1 MNQTGKRKARILVVD
16 DDPGLLRLLT
26 IRLRA
31 ESYDV
36 EAVESAAQALAA
48 SSRFRPD
55 LVITDLRMDQMDGI
69 GLLKELQNRWP
80 GLKVII
86 LTAHGTIP
94 DAVQATQMGAFG
106 FLTKPVDKQELLDQ
120 VQKALR
126 ISGFG
131 ASDEDWRAEIVTRS
145 AAMEEKLAQAHMVAG
160 TDARVLIT
168 GESGTG
174 KELLARAIHRGSPRR
189 NKPFVAINC
198 SAMAEELLESELFGH
213 EKGSFTGAT
222 RAHRG
227 LFMAADGGTLM
238 LDEIGDMPMRL
249 QVKLLRV
256 LQENVI
262 RPVGS
267 TDAIATNVRVISAT
281 HRDLQQLMASGQFRE
296 DLYYRLNVVHIEMP
310 SLNRRREDIPLLVAH
325 FLAQIAKE
333 SGVRKIYAPEA
344 VELLATA
351 DWPGNIR
358 QLQNVVRQN
367 VALSQTPIIPVE
379 LVQQSLGG
387 TPGRLPS
394 FDEARDEFTR
404 SYLSQILQIT
414 GGNVSQAARL
424 ARRNRTDF
432 YKLLARHQLTPEGVQ
447 AALGGAAARVPRSAA
462 RYRAALS
469 AASGTF
475 LPNWVASMLSCPA
488 GRRVS
493 AGSRRLRGA
502 RQVAARHGERLA
514 HRLRLGA
521 LARHAQ
527 VQVLRIVPGV
537 IQPQVRRGHHHPLG
551 HDDRAL
557 DAVLQLPHVARP
569 AVGLDGTD
577 RIRGEPARGLAE
589 ALGDLLQQELRE
601 QQTVALA
608 VLERRDA
615 HRHFTDAIEE
625 VIAEGAA

>member
-1 MNQTGKRKARILVVD
+1 VTIASKRKARILVVD

-36 EAVESAAQALAA
+36 EAVEGGPQAVAAA
-48 SSRFRPD
+48 SRFRPD
-55 LVITDLRMDQMDGI
+55 LVITDLRMEPMDGI
-69 GLLKELQNRWP
+69 ALLKELQNRWP
-80 GLKVII
+80 GLKVIM

-131 ASDEDWRAEIVTRS
+131 SSDEDWRADIVTRS
-145 AAMEEKLAQAHMVAG
+145 SVMEEKLAQAHMVAG

-174 KELLARAIHRGSPRR
+174 KELLARAIHLASPRR
-189 NKPFVAINC
+189 NKEFVAVNC
-198 SAMAEELLESELFGH
+198 SAMAPELLESELFGH
-213 EKGSFTGAT
+213 EKGAFTGAH
-222 RAHRG
+222 RAHDG
-227 LFMAADGGTLM
+227 LFRAADGGTLM
-238 LDEIGDMPMRL
+238 LDEIGDMPMPL

-256 LQENVI
+256 LQENVV

-267 TDAIATNVRVISAT
+267 TSAVTVNVRVISAT
-281 HRDLQQLMASGQFRE
+281 HRDLQALMQGGVFRE
-296 DLYYRLNVVHIEMP
+296 DLYYRLNVVHIDMP
-310 SLNRRREDIPLLVAH
+310 PLNRRREDIPLLVAH
-325 FLAQIAKE
+325 FLANLAKD
-333 SGVRKIYAPEA
+333 SGARKIYAPEA

-387 TPGRLPS
+387 GQGKLPS

-424 ARRNRTDF
+424 AKRNRTDF
-432 YKLLARHQLTPEGVQ
+432 YKLLGRHQLTPEEFKQ
-447 AALGGAAARVPRSAA
+447 R
-462 RYRAALS
+462 
-469 AASGTF
+469 
-475 LPNWVASMLSCPA
+475 
-488 GRRVS
+488 
-493 AGSRRLRGA
+493 
-502 RQVAARHGERLA
+502 
-514 HRLRLGA
+514 
-521 LARHAQ
+521 
-527 VQVLRIVPGV
+527 
-537 IQPQVRRGHHHPLG
+537 
-551 HDDRAL
+551 
-557 DAVLQLPHVARP
+557 
-569 AVGLDGTD
+569 
-577 RIRGEPARGLAE
+577 
-589 ALGDLLQQELRE
+589 
-601 QQTVALA
+601 
-608 VLERRDA
+608 
-615 HRHFTDAIEE
+615 
-625 VIAEGAA
+625 

>member
-1 MNQTGKRKARILVVD
+1 MHAAMQLATPHSTKRKARILVVD

-31 ESYDV
+31 ENYEV
-36 EAVESAAQALAA
+36 EAVESAALALAA
-48 SSRFRPD
+48 TSRFRPE

-69 GLLKELQNRWP
+69 GLLKELQSRYP

-94 DAVQATQMGAFG
+94 DAVHATQLGAFG

-126 ISGFG
+126 ISGFTDN
-131 ASDEDWRAEIVTRS
+131 DEDWRAEIITRS
-145 AAMEEKLAQAHMVAG
+145 SLVEEKLSQAHMVAG

-174 KELLARAIHRGSPRR
+174 KELLARAIHNASPRKT
-189 NKPFVAINC
+189 KPFVAINC
-198 SAMAEELLESELFGH
+198 SAMAENLLESELFGH
-213 EKGSFTGAT
+213 IKGSFTGAI
-222 RAHRG
+222 RDHKG
-227 LFMAADGGTLM
+227 LFQSADGGTLL

-256 LQENVI
+256 LQENNI
-262 RPVGS
+262 RPIGA
-267 TDAIATNVRVISAT
+267 TDAIPVNVRVISAT
-281 HRDLQQLMASGQFRE
+281 HRDLQQLMMSGQFRE

-310 SLNRRREDIPLLVAH
+310 PLNRRREDIPLLVSH
-325 FLAQIAKE
+325 FLAQISNE

-358 QLQNVVRQN
+358 QLSNVVRQN

-387 TPGRLPS
+387 TQNKLPS

-424 ARRNRTDF
+424 AKRNRTDF
-432 YKLLARHQLTPEGVQ
+432 YKLLSRHQLTPEDFK
-447 AALGGAAARVPRSAA
+447 AR
-462 RYRAALS
+462 
-469 AASGTF
+469 
-475 LPNWVASMLSCPA
+475 
-488 GRRVS
+488 
-493 AGSRRLRGA
+493 
-502 RQVAARHGERLA
+502 
-514 HRLRLGA
+514 
-521 LARHAQ
+521 
-527 VQVLRIVPGV
+527 
-537 IQPQVRRGHHHPLG
+537 
-551 HDDRAL
+551 
-557 DAVLQLPHVARP
+557 
-569 AVGLDGTD
+569 
-577 RIRGEPARGLAE
+577 
-589 ALGDLLQQELRE
+589 
-601 QQTVALA
+601 
-608 VLERRDA
+608 
-615 HRHFTDAIEE
+615 
-625 VIAEGAA
+625 

>member
-69 GLLKELQNRWP
+69 GLLKELQTRWP

-86 LTAHGTIP
+86 LTAHSTIP

-131 ASDEDWRAEIVTRS
+131 ASDEDWRAEIITRS

-174 KELLARAIHRGSPRR
+174 KELLARAIHKGSPRR

-198 SAMAEELLESELFGH
+198 SAMAENLLESELFGH

-267 TDAIATNVRVISAT
+267 TEPIPVNVRVISAT
-281 HRDLQQLMASGQFRE
+281 HRDLQQLMAAGQFRE

-310 SLNRRREDIPLLVAH
+310 ALSRRREDIPLLVAH

-432 YKLLARHQLTPEGVQ
+432 YKLLARHQLTPEEFKQ
-447 AALGGAAARVPRSAA
+447 R
-462 RYRAALS
+462 
-469 AASGTF
+469 
-475 LPNWVASMLSCPA
+475 
-488 GRRVS
+488 
-493 AGSRRLRGA
+493 
-502 RQVAARHGERLA
+502 
-514 HRLRLGA
+514 
-521 LARHAQ
+521 
-527 VQVLRIVPGV
+527 
-537 IQPQVRRGHHHPLG
+537 
-551 HDDRAL
+551 
-557 DAVLQLPHVARP
+557 
-569 AVGLDGTD
+569 
-577 RIRGEPARGLAE
+577 
-589 ALGDLLQQELRE
+589 
-601 QQTVALA
+601 
-608 VLERRDA
+608 
-615 HRHFTDAIEE
+615 
-625 VIAEGAA
+625 

>member
-1 MNQTGKRKARILVVD
+1 VITASKRKARILVVD

-36 EAVESAAQALAA
+36 EAVEGGPQALAA
-48 SSRFRPD
+48 ASRFRPD
-55 LVITDLRMDQMDGI
+55 LVITDLRMEPMDGI
-69 GLLKELQNRWP
+69 ALLKELQNRWP
-80 GLKVII
+80 GLKVIM

-131 ASDEDWRAEIVTRS
+131 SSDEGWRSEIVTRS
-145 AAMEEKLAQAHMVAG
+145 SVMEEKLSQAHMVAG

-174 KELLARAIHRGSPRR
+174 KELLARAIHKASPRR
-189 NKPFVAINC
+189 SREFVVVNC
-198 SAMAEELLESELFGH
+198 SAMAEELLEAELFGQ
-213 EKGSFTGAT
+213 EKDATGAPRT
-222 RAHRG
+222 LPG
-227 LFMAADGGTLM
+227 LFRNAEGGTLL

-256 LQENVI
+256 LQENAV
-262 RPVGS
+262 RPVGGAS
-267 TDAIATNVRVISAT
+267 VIPVNVRVISAT
-281 HRDLQQLMASGQFRE
+281 RRDLQQLMQQGHFRE

-310 SLNRRREDIPLLVAH
+310 SLFRRREDIPLLVAH
-325 FLAQIAKE
+325 FLAVMAGE
-333 SGVRKIYAPEA
+333 SGARKIYAPEA

-387 TPGRLPS
+387 GQGKLPS

-424 ARRNRTDF
+424 AKRNRTDF
-432 YKLLARHQLTPEGVQ
+432 YKLLGRHQLTPEEFKQ
-447 AALGGAAARVPRSAA
+447 
-462 RYRAALS
+462 
-469 AASGTF
+469 
-475 LPNWVASMLSCPA
+475 
-488 GRRVS
+488 
-493 AGSRRLRGA
+493 
-502 RQVAARHGERLA
+502 H
-514 HRLRLGA
+514 
-521 LARHAQ
+521 
-527 VQVLRIVPGV
+527 
-537 IQPQVRRGHHHPLG
+537 
-551 HDDRAL
+551 
-557 DAVLQLPHVARP
+557 
-569 AVGLDGTD
+569 
-577 RIRGEPARGLAE
+577 
-589 ALGDLLQQELRE
+589 
-601 QQTVALA
+601 
-608 VLERRDA
+608 
-615 HRHFTDAIEE
+615 
-625 VIAEGAA
+625 

>member
-1 MNQTGKRKARILVVD
+1 MQAAMQLATPHSTKRKARILVVD

-31 ESYDV
+31 ENYEV
-36 EAVESAAQALAA
+36 EAVESAALALAA
-48 SSRFRPD
+48 TSRFRPE

-69 GLLKELQNRWP
+69 GLLKELQSRYP

-94 DAVQATQMGAFG
+94 DAVHATQLGAFG

-126 ISGFG
+126 ISGFMD
-131 ASDEDWRAEIVTRS
+131 SDEDWRAEIITRS
-145 AAMEEKLAQAHMVAG
+145 SLVEEKLSQAHMVAG

-174 KELLARAIHRGSPRR
+174 KELLARAIHNASPRKA
-189 NKPFVAINC
+189 KPFVAINC
-198 SAMAEELLESELFGH
+198 SAMAENLLESELFGH
-213 EKGSFTGAT
+213 IKGSFTGAV
-222 RAHRG
+222 RDHQG
-227 LFMAADGGTLM
+227 LFQAADAGTLL

-256 LQENVI
+256 LQENNI
-262 RPVGS
+262 RPIGA
-267 TDAIATNVRVISAT
+267 TDPIPVNVRVISAT
-281 HRDLQQLMASGQFRE
+281 HRDLQQLMMSGQFRE

-310 SLNRRREDIPLLVAH
+310 PLNRRREDIPLLVSH
-325 FLAQIAKE
+325 FLAQISNE

-358 QLQNVVRQN
+358 QLANVVRQN

-387 TPGRLPS
+387 TQSKLPS

-424 ARRNRTDF
+424 AKRNRTDF
-432 YKLLARHQLTPEGVQ
+432 YKLLSRHQLTPED
-447 AALGGAAARVPRSAA
+447 
-462 RYRAALS
+462 
-469 AASGTF
+469 F
-475 LPNWVASMLSCPA
+475 K
-488 GRRVS
+488 GR
-493 AGSRRLRGA
+493 
-502 RQVAARHGERLA
+502 
-514 HRLRLGA
+514 
-521 LARHAQ
+521 
-527 VQVLRIVPGV
+527 
-537 IQPQVRRGHHHPLG
+537 
-551 HDDRAL
+551 
-557 DAVLQLPHVARP
+557 
-569 AVGLDGTD
+569 
-577 RIRGEPARGLAE
+577 
-589 ALGDLLQQELRE
+589 
-601 QQTVALA
+601 
-608 VLERRDA
+608 
-615 HRHFTDAIEE
+615 
-625 VIAEGAA
+625 